1 MLLVYEYM
9 PNKSLDFFLF
19 GMFDF
24 RFLLLPI
31 SLSCLLEPVG
41 LFFFPLSRKIK
52 KSFARLGNADEHN

>member
-1 MLLVYEYM
+1 M

-31 SLSCLLEPVG
+31 FSQLPSWTSESIFSPFV
-41 LFFFPLSRKIK
+41 K
-52 KSFARLGNADEHN
+52 KNQEELW